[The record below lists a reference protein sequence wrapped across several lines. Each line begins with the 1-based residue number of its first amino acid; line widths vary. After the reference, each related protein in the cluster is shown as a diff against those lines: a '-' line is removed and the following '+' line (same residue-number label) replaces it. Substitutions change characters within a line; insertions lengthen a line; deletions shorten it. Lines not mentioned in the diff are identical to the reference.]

1 MSHMRISEKVK
12 TKVIKSNLNPVWNEE
27 LMLSV
32 PSPPHPLKVGEYLHR
47 GLQCKLDSCM
57 PK

>member
-1 MSHMRISEKVK
+1 MMSTLANKVK